1 LDSLLKVSI
10 KTLEFGLKPGN
21 CVVFNCPVRQLADG
35 AINARDIQGFSHI
48 NKICSAFFLTG
59 LIFKTGKTNAVL
71 QDDTDNYKL
80 SKISGGPPIGGSP
93 SIGSG
98 RF

>member
-10 KTLEFGLKPGN
+10 KTIGFGLKPGN

-48 NKICSAFFLTG
+48 KKIVLPFFDWTH
-59 LIFKTGKTNAVL
+59 IKISKTNAVF
-71 QDDTDNYKL
+71 QDESDNHKL
-80 SKISGGPPIGGSP
+80 SKVSGGPPVGGPLSDVV
-93 SIGSG
+93 
-98 RF
+98 